1 MGGVH
6 KYFSP
11 ECRNTENFDWSV
23 AECFVLEQYKYQEQ
37 DVCITV
43 DENDVCLDVG
53 AYIGDSSV
61 WMAVKGKARRVYAF
75 EFADV
80 TYQLLEKNSVYASEC
95 RDSIIPLK
103 MAVTDK
109 DGPVPMKISQRD
121 LLSSANDVI
130 FNEEQYFAKYSQ
142 DSVCYVEE
150 VTLDTFVLSVKN
162 SRFLLRLMLK
172 VLKAD

>member
-1 MGGVH
+1 
-6 KYFSP
+6 
-11 ECRNTENFDWSV
+11 
-23 AECFVLEQYKYQEQ
+23 
-37 DVCITV
+37 
-43 DENDVCLDVG
+43 
-53 AYIGDSSV
+53 
-61 WMAVKGKARRVYAF
+61 
-75 EFADV
+75 
-80 TYQLLEKNSVYASEC
+80 
-95 RDSIIPLK
+95 